1 MGCSCTKDPLAE
13 LWLLVGQYSLDQKD
27 FLWTLNWDTNSITN
41 SGLESLSY
49 SCIVRVRGREK
60 SLREAMKVETPRFWR
75 CRTKKYLLRRV
86 AYGEWNQSK
95 RKVYVASRKKW
106 EEKRHISLLIQD
118 MELLRFGASPAGFWS
133 SFDPVFPHYVSTPP
147 FWNGYIFCPIK
158 CWK

>member
-147 FWNGYIFCPIK
+147 FWYGYIFCPIK